1 MYFDTSAF
9 KIIIRW
15 RWLNN
20 GKQQEESIHF
30 THETATET
38 PYTVQ
43 GSGRTYLAKSLVND
57 LQNDGKIEEG
67 ILICSLN
74 DLIWGPWEK

>member
-1 MYFDTSAF
+1 MKLVFDTSAF

-38 PYTVQ
+38 PYTVKGPTKSFDQ
-43 GSGRTYLAKSLVND
+43 AKNL
-57 LQNDGKIEEG
+57 
-67 ILICSLN
+67 LIPKK
-74 DLIWGPWEK
+74 W